1 MRMKRVV
8 FTAALLCGLAAP
20 SFASSLTYT
29 ATLSGAAQVPAN
41 ASKGTGFVT
50 YTLTG
55 DLLTVDLTFTGL
67 SAAAAAAHIHCCAA
81 ANANAAVVLPFA
93 GFPGAAFGTYM
104 NTLNLSTFAFG
115 GGLSEAQLIA
125 GLNDGMT
132 YTNIH
137 DANFPGGEIR
147 GQITPSAVPEPGS
160 LVLLATGTLGVTGA
174 VRRRIAAKRAGD

>member
-55 DLLTVDLTFTGL
+55 DLLTVDLTFKGL
-67 SAAAAAAHIHCCAA
+67 SAPAAAAHIHCCAA

-104 NTLNLSTFAFG
+104 NMLNLSTFAFG